1 MSQKSVVLGFSG
13 GMDSVTSAMKLKSEG
28 WRVVALTLDTVGDKA
43 MAEKAQRVAKEI
55 GVEHLVVDV
64 REAFREKIINY
75 FINSYSSGQTP
86 APCTVCNAAIKWQW
100 LISEA
105 DRLGI
110 EHIATGHYFKV
121 EERDGRYY
129 VVRATDLSK
138 DQSYYLWG
146 LSQDTLRRVIT
157 PMGDVIKSDIRSNFA
172 DKRESMGLC
181 FLQGMAYRDFLL
193 EHCPQTAR
201 MGEVVDANG
210 TRVGTHSGVA
220 FYTIGQ
226 KRGFD
231 VSLQGAAVVA
241 IDAESNRLVVG
252 EDSLLYKSTLE
263 VGSCNIVNI
272 KTESAY
278 NGSVFLMCVNYKVY
292 VGTKFVARS
301 VNTLFGRGFNV
312 TVIRKVCNINENNII
327 GSKNIISHTAGSDNK
342 LLVIYSAADVTPGS
356 YNKTCCQKLV
366 TGFND

>member
-1 MSQKSVVLGFSG
+1 MPQKSVVLGFSG
-13 GMDSVTSAMKLKSEG
+13 GMDSVTSAIKLKSEG

-43 MAEKAQRVAKEI
+43 MTEKAQRVAKEI
-55 GVEHLVVDV
+55 GVEHLTVDV

-75 FINSYSSGQTP
+75 FIDSYSSGHTP

-157 PMGDVIKSDIRSNFA
+157 PMGDVRKSEIRSNFA

-210 TRVGTHSGVA
+210 ARVGTHSGVA

-231 VSLQGAAVVA
+231 CSLERVAVVA
-241 IDAESNRLVVG
+241 IDAENNRLVVG

-263 VGSCNIVNI
+263 VSNYNIVNI
-272 KTESAY
+272 NEFINSKDI
-278 NGSVFLMCVNYKVY
+278 SVMVR
-292 VGTKFVARS
+292 GI
-301 VNTLFGRGFNV
+301 GRNPEGY
-312 TVIRKVCNINENNII
+312 IRKAEPVEGGFLVELEHPAWAPAI
-327 GSKNIISHTAGSDNK
+327 GQPVVFYRQNRVIGGGFLAGC
-342 LLVIYSAADVTPGS
+342 Y
-356 YNKTCCQKLV
+356 
-366 TGFND
+366 